1 MSMTSKL
8 KTLSCILC
16 LFIST
21 AILHAQDSGWEMNP
35 HDYQY
40 DMTVYAKLVVDDNV
54 VADFSNYEIAAFV
67 GNECRGVA
75 EVKTQAGYTW
85 LYLRIRSNTASGETV
100 NFKIFD
106 KTANKAFKAAEN
118 VEFESNGSTG
128 LPSEPFTVTMKRY
141 TLGDVNDDGELN
153 ISDVQEL
160 INIIL
165 LNDTIEQ
172 NPAYDFNEDGDINIS
187 DVQTLI
193 NHILLS

>member
-1 MSMTSKL
+1 MTSKL

-67 GNECRGVA
+67 GDECRGIA

-118 VEFESNGSTG
+118 VKFESNESTG

-153 ISDVQEL
+153 ISDVQDL

-165 LNDTIEQ
+165 LNDTIEP

-187 DVQTLI
+187 DVQALI

>member
-1 MSMTSKL
+1 MTSKL

-35 HDYQY
+35 HEYQY

-67 GNECRGVA
+67 GDECRGIA

-165 LNDTIEQ
+165 LNDTIEP

-187 DVQTLI
+187 DVQALI

>member
-1 MSMTSKL
+1 MTSKL

-141 TLGDVNDDGELN
+141 TLGDVNDDGKFNSTDVMLTVSY
-153 ISDVQEL
+153 ILKGQTSD
-160 INIIL
+160 NIIIDAADM
-165 LNDTIEQ
+165 N
-172 NPAYDFNEDGDINIS
+172 GDEKINS
-187 DVQTLI
+187 TDVM
-193 NHILLS
+193 ILVNNILGK